1 LGVIFYNIFLW
12 LFRIGIHIASLFH
25 PKARKWVK
33 GRKNIL
39 RRIRES
45 VNGPVIWMHCAS
57 LGEFEQGRPLLEAIR
72 GQYPGYRLLLT
83 FFSPSGYEV
92 RKNYAGA
99 DWVFYLPMDGPRNA
113 RLFLEAVQ
121 PQLVIFVKYEFW
133 YYYLKKIKYRQ
144 IPLLLVSAL
153 FWKKMSFFRWYGA
166 MPRKMLSRFD
176 RLFVQDAHSL
186 QLMEEIGLGPITQVS
201 GDTRFDRVSAIA
213 VQAPAN
219 AALEAFARNR
229 KLVVA
234 GSTWPDDEAI
244 LAESYR
250 QLQPSSLALV
260 LAPHEIDESH
270 LEAIEARFPGI
281 IRYSKLQK
289 LLENSSAQSPGAE
302 LKEALASPFL
312 LIDNIGLLSQLYR
325 YAWVTYVG
333 GGFGKGIHNTL
344 EAAVYGKPVFFGPV
358 HHKFREAREQLAA
371 GGAFSIRN
379 AGELSEKLRLFHAN
393 ESAYAQS
400 AAASR
405 EYVSSHVGATNII
418 MQYIQE
424 NRLLTKL
431 SN

>member
-1 LGVIFYNIFLW
+1 
-12 LFRIGIHIASLFH
+12 
-25 PKARKWVK
+25 
-33 GRKNIL
+33 
-39 RRIRES
+39 
-45 VNGPVIWMHCAS
+45 
-57 LGEFEQGRPLLEAIR
+57 
-72 GQYPGYRLLLT
+72 
-83 FFSPSGYEV
+83 
-92 RKNYAGA
+92 
-99 DWVFYLPMDGPRNA
+99 MDGPRNA

-281 IRYSKLQK
+281 TRYSKLQK
-289 LLENSSAQSPGAE
+289 LLENTSVQSPGAE

-371 GGAFSIRN
+371 GGAFSIRS

>member
-1 LGVIFYNIFLW
+1 
-12 LFRIGIHIASLFH
+12 
-25 PKARKWVK
+25 
-33 GRKNIL
+33 
-39 RRIRES
+39 
-45 VNGPVIWMHCAS
+45 
-57 LGEFEQGRPLLEAIR
+57 
-72 GQYPGYRLLLT
+72 
-83 FFSPSGYEV
+83 
-92 RKNYAGA
+92 
-99 DWVFYLPMDGPRNA
+99 
-113 RLFLEAVQ
+113 
-121 PQLVIFVKYEFW
+121 
-133 YYYLKKIKYRQ
+133 
-144 IPLLLVSAL
+144 
-153 FWKKMSFFRWYGA
+153 
-166 MPRKMLSRFD
+166 
-176 RLFVQDAHSL
+176 VQDAHSL

-213 VQAPAN
+213 KQAPAN
-219 AALEAFARNR
+219 AALEAFTRNR

-250 QLQPSSLALV
+250 HLQPSNLALV

-270 LEAIEARFPGI
+270 LAAIETRFPGI
-281 IRYSKLQK
+281 IRYSQLQK
-289 LLENSSAQSPGAE
+289 LLENSSAQSPGPE

-358 HHKFREAREQLAA
+358 HHKFREAREQLAT
-371 GGAFSIRN
+371 GGAYSIRN

-400 AAASR
+400 AAASS
-405 EYVSSHVGATNII
+405 EYVNSHVGATNII